1 MRLLKNIQEKFDE
14 KGVALPLVALM
25 LTILLGMTALAVDL
39 GWLYLNGSRVQR
51 GADAAAL
58 AAVVH
63 LPHNNA
69 GVNSNTIDG
78 ANANGWDVGQLN
90 GSPVA
95 GGGTEI
101 ASWQPLSEN
110 RLEVTLTAD
119 VPTFFMRVFGM
130 EEVTITR
137 RATAEYIKP
146 VPMGSPSSCF
156 GITNYISN
164 TSLTNQGL
172 GNCIGWTMNFWAA
185 INGPYT
191 PKEQG
196 DPFST
201 RCHEVN
207 GSANACSPASN
218 TNSQYRASG
227 YYYGIEVP
235 SGKSSFSVKAF
246 DAGFYQRNVSNP
258 CQYQT
263 GDCIADGAEVT
274 THYTLYR
281 PDDTSLDPTDNSSQ
295 VCSTDSFGPGNGSSI
310 NNWTTLCSL
319 NNPPAGIYVLNVRT
333 TGGGGNNAY
342 SIGVSTTGGVAT
354 QHARVYAINDM
365 SIFTNSGGSSVATVY
380 LAEVAQSH
388 AGKTLLL
395 DFFDPGENPSG
406 NAWVEVRNPHNGSA
420 ACSWTATNGQGSG
433 GGTVNPC
440 RIQSTSAGTAQFN
453 GHWLNSRI
461 NIPTG
466 YTCATSPMNPNCYW
480 TMRLE
485 LGTTSQ
491 DRTTWAARVI
501 GNPVRLVPND
511 PPATP

>member
-1 MRLLKNIQEKFDE
+1 MRTLHRLKAQCDDR
-14 KGVALPLVALM
+14 GVALPFVALM
-25 LTILLGMTALAVDL
+25 LTVLLGMTALAVDL
-39 GWLYLNGSRVQR
+39 GWLYLNSSRVQR

-78 ANANGWDVGQLN
+78 ANANGWDVGTLN
-90 GSPVA
+90 GTPVV
-95 GGGTEI
+95 GGGNDI
-101 ASWQPLSEN
+101 AEWQPLSDN
-110 RLEVTLTAD
+110 RLEVSLTAS
-119 VPTFFMRVFGM
+119 VPTFFLKVFGM
-130 EEVTITR
+130 DEVTISR

-156 GITNYISN
+156 GITSYISN
-164 TSLTNQGL
+164 SSLNAQGL
-172 GNCIGWTMNFWAA
+172 GHCIGWTMNFWAA

-201 RCHEVN
+201 ACHTVN
-207 GSANACSPASN
+207 GSATACSPSSA
-218 TNSQYRASG
+218 TNPQYRPSG

-235 SGKSSFSVKAF
+235 AGKSSFSVKIF
-246 DAGFYQRNVSNP
+246 DAGFYQRSVSNP

-263 GDCIADGAEVT
+263 GDCIADGSQVT
-274 THYTLYR
+274 TTYTVYH
-281 PDDTSLDPTDNSSQ
+281 PDDTPLDPSNNPFQ
-295 VCSTDSFGPGNGSSI
+295 VCSPDVIGPGNGSTI
-310 NNWTTLCSL
+310 NNWTTMCTL
-319 NNPPAGIYVLNVRT
+319 NNPPAGIYVLNVRSS
-333 TGGGGNNAY
+333 GGGGNNSYAV
-342 SIGVSTTGGVAT
+342 GVSTTGGAAGE
-354 QHARVYAINDM
+354 HARVYAINDM

-380 LAEVAQSH
+380 LAEVDPFH

-406 NAWVEVRNPHNGSA
+406 NAFVEVRTPANNSA
-420 ACSWTATNGQGSG
+420 SCSWTATNGGGSG
-433 GGTVNPC
+433 GATVNPC
-440 RIQSTSAGTAQFN
+440 RIQSTVSGTAQFN

-461 NIPTG
+461 NIPSG
-466 YTCATSPMNPNCYW
+466 YTCATTPVNPNCYW

-501 GNPVRLVPND
+501 GNPVRLVPNE
-511 PPATP
+511 P